1 MTSMFIV
8 LFLFLM
14 HSLALQPS
22 IKYMT
27 VVLKMDSNNECLV
40 LTTYLTV
47 YLNNFNF
54 YHIVTIEAII
64 WNLST
69 EMFNCKRNI

>member
-1 MTSMFIV
+1 
-8 LFLFLM
+8 
-14 HSLALQPS
+14 
-22 IKYMT
+22 MT
-27 VVLKMDSNNECLV
+27 VVFKMDSNNECLV

-64 WNLST
+64 WNFST